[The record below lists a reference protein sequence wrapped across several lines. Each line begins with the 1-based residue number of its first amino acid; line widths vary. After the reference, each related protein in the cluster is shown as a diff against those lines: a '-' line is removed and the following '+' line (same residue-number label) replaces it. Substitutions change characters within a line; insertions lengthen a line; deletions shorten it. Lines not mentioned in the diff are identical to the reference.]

1 MPLPEPTPEE
11 SKADFLARCMSDAK
25 MLAEYPD
32 AAQRYAVCE
41 VQYK

>member
-1 MPLPEPTPEE
+1 MPLPTPTEDE

-25 MLAEYPD
+25 MLAEYPE

>member
-1 MPLPEPTPEE
+1 MPIPEPTPAE

-25 MLAEYPD
+25 MLAEYPE